1 MDATPAQL
9 LDRAKERFE
18 LQDYFG
24 AIHFLEELIAGGRA
38 FADAHHLLGLCYQLV
53 GQTERALTSLS
64 DAIRLN
70 PHYVEARIHRGVILG
85 EQGRSAEAEEDF
97 EAAREAGGTP
107 RDGLPAHHAAKLAN
121 HHALL
126 GEAYAEAGALDRAI
140 EQYVTALAL
149 GPTFHDL
156 RYRLG
161 RLLLETG
168 RALEA
173 REVLEEVAEAR
184 PGSAE
189 VRCAVGLAA
198 YLAGDAASA
207 REIWEDV
214 ARAHPGDPRA
224 GSYLAMLERG
234 MEDEA

>member
-1 MDATPAQL
+1 MDVTPAHL

-38 FADAHHLLGLCYQLV
+38 FADAHHLLGVCYQLV
-53 GQTERALTSLS
+53 GQTERALTCLD

-70 PHYVEARIHRGVILG
+70 PQYVEARIHRGVILG
-85 EQGRSAEAEEDF
+85 ELGRSGEAEGDF
-97 EAAREAGGTP
+97 EAAREAGGT
-107 RDGLPAHHAAKLAN
+107 RRGGIPAHHAAKLAN
-121 HHALL
+121 QHAGL

-140 EQYVTALAL
+140 DQYRAALEL

-161 RLLLETG
+161 RLLLDAG

-173 REVLEEVAEAR
+173 RDVLEEVAEAR
-184 PGSAE
+184 PGSSE

-198 YLAGDAASA
+198 YLSGDAASA
-207 REIWEDV
+207 RDIWEAV

-224 GSYLAMLERG
+224 GAYLAMLSRAAE
-234 MEDEA
+234 EDR